1 MGSVKVDQTICGK
14 LAYSG
19 MANCLIMDMF
29 IDLLLYIDLLFKY
42 NWSWNCGGETE
53 IGITTGVEA
62 EPKVTAKNF

>member
-19 MANCLIMDMF
+19 MANCLIMF

-42 NWSWNCGGETE
+42 NWS
-53 IGITTGVEA
+53 
-62 EPKVTAKNF
+62 